1 MEFQLPAIGEGVTEG
16 EVVRW
21 LVKEGDAI
29 SVDQPL
35 IEIMT
40 DKATVEV
47 PSPLA
52 GKAKQLRVKP
62 GELVK
67 VGQVLLSLEEA
78 EAEKKVE
85 APRPSAAAEAEAP
98 IYMAE
103 PGEVLATPSTRRLA
117 RDLGVDLRQVKP
129 TGPRGR
135 VTKEDVEN
143 FPNRAIARPQPPQ
156 GPRVAPSSTTEM
168 PASPAPVVSRPSE
181 PRAIPP
187 LAPDE
192 REKVVPVRGVRRK
205 IAEAMARSRQTIPEF
220 TYVDECD
227 VSELVAFRGEAKQ
240 IAAKQ
245 GIKLTYMPFIIK
257 AAIQGLK
264 AFPYL
269 NASLDARGDE
279 QGANIILKNYFNIG
293 IAVDTEDG
301 LIVPVIKDADRK
313 SILEV
318 AADLQSIVEKAH
330 SRKLSLDDL
339 QGGTFSV
346 TNAGN
351 IGGLMATPIINWP
364 EVGILGVHKISKRP
378 VVKNDQIQIAD
389 MIWLSVAI
397 DHRVV
402 DGAMA
407 ARFMNVVMEYLSRPK
422 KLMLDMV

>member
-168 PASPAPVVSRPSE
+168 PAPPAPVVLRPSE

-187 LAPDE
+187 LAPGE

-407 ARFMNVVMEYLSRPK
+407 ARFMNVVMEYLSSPK